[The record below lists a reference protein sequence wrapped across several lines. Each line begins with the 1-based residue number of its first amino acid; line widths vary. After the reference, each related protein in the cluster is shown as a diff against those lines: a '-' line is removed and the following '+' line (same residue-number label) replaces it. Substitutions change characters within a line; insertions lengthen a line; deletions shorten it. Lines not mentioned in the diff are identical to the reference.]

1 MLNNFSCMGRFT
13 HTPELKTTVNNN
25 ILNNSKSKKLPKEI
39 ILKSI
44 SIKNK
49 LKKLVKNI
57 FKKYLFIIPT
67 PTILY
72 IFF

>member
-1 MLNNFSCMGRFT
+1 MK
-13 HTPELKTTVNNN
+13 EVIKLKTTVNNN
-25 ILNNSKSKKLPKEI
+25 IRNNSKSKKLPKEI